1 MHTISGLL
9 YPDHPTDTSRSVVF
23 SIDRRDGALV
33 IVAAPLHD
41 GELPATLLITPD
53 MPCHRY
59 FNHVSHLAN
68 GTRDSAIDD
77 APGQAAIA
85 GSL

>member
-9 YPDHPTDTSRSVVF
+9 YPDDPTDISRSVAL
-23 SIDRRDGALV
+23 SIDRRGEALV

-41 GELPATLLITPD
+41 GELPQTLLITPD

-59 FNHVSHLAN
+59 FSRVSHLAT
-68 GTRDSAIDD
+68 GTTGSATAA
-77 APGQAAIA
+77 APGPVAIA
-85 GSL
+85 GNP